1 MSAQE
6 SQQKRLKVCGEILET
21 EKTYLDQLST
31 MVGAYDKVMQL
42 QRIGSELDRKT
53 LFQDIETLHGL
64 HLDFYKK
71 LEARVS
77 PSLKKSGYYTLL
89 VGDLFSEFSAMLPMY
104 SAFIDSFEERSRCL
118 DRIIQKNAKA
128 FKVLEDDVKSKGLNN
143 GLHNLLITPVQR
155 LPRYLLL
162 LNSLRE
168 CTLDDH
174 KDYQLLKTACTVRAL
189 LPCCLLFQCFFLLKE
204 TSSFVRTNQSTQTRE
219 RKQRAPDCS
228 SSLFFL

>member
-1 MSAQE
+1 MSAHE

-31 MVGAYDKVMQL
+31 MVGAYARVMHL

-71 LEARVS
+71 LETRVS

-118 DRIIQKNAKA
+118 DHIIQKNAKV

-189 LPCCLLFQCFFLLKE
+189 LHCCLLFQ
-204 TSSFVRTNQSTQTRE
+204 
-219 RKQRAPDCS
+219 
-228 SSLFFL
+228 LFFLKRNCKLCANKSINANVRAKTESA